1 MTDDFKLSTE
11 HQTIKIAD
19 LLDKIQQLESD
30 LEHSASKRAVAEE
43 QLKEFK
49 QQHALMMIQLETV
62 MDMIELEVE
71 EHWNHAQRNGAAKL
85 WRAMLAHILNRYT
98 IKPTRQGFTT
108 PPDER
113 DVEDIP
119 F

>member
-1 MTDDFKLSTE
+1 MTDTPVSTSE
-11 HQTIKIAD
+11 LQAVTIPD
-19 LLDKIQQLESD
+19 LLQRIKQLEDD
-30 LEHSASKRAVAEE
+30 LEHQHTERRAAET

-49 QQHALMMIQLETV
+49 HQHALMMIQLETV

-108 PPDER
+108 PPD
-113 DVEDIP
+113 VEDIP